1 MLYKEY
7 EPEVLRK
14 LQKAEVEILKD
25 FDALCE
31 KHGIDYFVCG
41 GTAIGGVRHQ
51 GFIPWDDDIDI
62 GMTREDY
69 EHFLKVADSEYG
81 DKYGV
86 INPDR
91 DSSFP
96 AILTKW
102 YRKGTLFRNQEMI
115 DLGLSIGIAIDIFC
129 FDNVADDVKSLKKQG
144 MRAWVW
150 SKLLILRQIGSPS
163 LYVEGWKA
171 KLTLLASRLIHG
183 ILKALHLSP
192 SFLYQK
198 AIREAE
204 KYRDV
209 HTKRVGYLFDPT
221 PYTSIINKKDIYPT
235 VKRKFED
242 IELRFP
248 CRVEK
253 YLERRYGKDYM
264 NLPPEDKR
272 HNHAPEEL
280 DFGEAFGDL

>member
-1 MLYKEY
+1 M
-7 EPEVLRK
+7 
-14 LQKAEVEILKD
+14 
-25 FDALCE
+25 
-31 KHGIDYFVCG
+31 
-41 GTAIGGVRHQ
+41 
-51 GFIPWDDDIDI
+51 
-62 GMTREDY
+62 
-69 EHFLKVADSEYG
+69 
-81 DKYGV
+81 
-86 INPDR
+86 
-91 DSSFP
+91 
-96 AILTKW
+96 
-102 YRKGTLFRNQEMI
+102 
-115 DLGLSIGIAIDIFC
+115 
-129 FDNVADDVKSLKKQG
+129 
-144 MRAWVW
+144 
-150 SKLLILRQIGSPS
+150 
-163 LYVEGWKA
+163 
-171 KLTLLASRLIHG
+171 
-183 ILKALHLSP
+183 
-192 SFLYQK
+192 YQK
-198 AIREAE
+198 AIRESE